1 MAHGIIVI
9 IQLLII
15 MICPGEVFT
24 DTKEFDTNIRQLLP
38 YYDEMLSAIALCLS
52 PDSQLILELGCG
64 TGELTLQVLQQCPNA
79 QVVAVDYSPRMMTV
93 IQDKLNV
100 HGKQEQV
107 QLRQLDFGAWANE
120 QVGNDIGDHFDAIIS
135 SLAIHHLSDEMKGQL
150 FHKIARSL
158 KPNGSFWNADPLLAE
173 FSELS
178 EIYEQSR
185 QRWAQ
190 QQGLDLD
197 HVRAKIGQSETYGYS
212 RYDQLATLDTH
223 FQLLQQAGFSK
234 TAVIWKYY
242 NLGVFGGLR

>member
-1 MAHGIIVI
+1 
-9 IQLLII
+9 
-15 MICPGEVFT
+15 MICPGEVFA

-38 YYDEMLSAIALCLS
+38 YYDEMLSAIALCVGS
-52 PDSQLILELGCG
+52 DSKRILELGCG

-79 QVVAVDYSPRMMTV
+79 EVVAIDYSPRMINV
-93 IQDKLNV
+93 IQEKLEF
-100 HGKQEQV
+100 HGYQEKV

-120 QVGNDIGDHFDAIIS
+120 QTGHDIGGNFDAVIS
-135 SLAIHHLSDEMKGQL
+135 SLAIHHLSDEMKGKL
-150 FHKIARSL
+150 FQKIARSL
-158 KPNGSFWNADPLLAE
+158 KPNGRFWNADPLLPE
-173 FSELS
+173 FPELS
-178 EIYEQSR
+178 DIYEQSR

-197 HVRAKIGQSETYGYS
+197 QVRNKIGQSETYGYS
-212 RYDQLATLDTH
+212 SHDQLATLDTH